1 LALAALE
8 SFAAENTAR
17 LTTMESARLN
27 IEEKL
32 EELSVQER
40 LQRQEE
46 ITAEVQEVTFGALAS
61 EPAAP

>member
-1 LALAALE
+1 
-8 SFAAENTAR
+8 
-17 LTTMESARLN
+17 MESARLN
-27 IEEKL
+27 IEQKL

-46 ITAEVQEVTFGALAS
+46 ITAEVQEVTSGALAS